1 MAFGGNMKVVGGLIG
16 AGVGVSISGLAIWLK
31 RPQLHDV
38 WIADGTRCRVG
49 IHDLALL
56 EQDRRGQWNG

>member
-16 AGVGVSISGLAIWLK
+16 VGVAIGDWAEAAAV
-31 RPQLHDV
+31 HDV

-56 EQDRRGQWNG
+56 CRIGGGNGTADSRKR

>member
-1 MAFGGNMKVVGGLIG
+1 MALGGNMHVVGGLIG

-49 IHDLALL
+49 THDLALL
-56 EQDRRGQWNG
+56 CRIGGQWNG